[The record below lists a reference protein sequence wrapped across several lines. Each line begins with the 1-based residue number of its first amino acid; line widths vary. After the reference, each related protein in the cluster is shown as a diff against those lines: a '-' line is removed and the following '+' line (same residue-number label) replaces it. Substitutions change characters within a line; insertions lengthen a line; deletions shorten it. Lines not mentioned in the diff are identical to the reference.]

1 MVGPSSVSPAFWAR
15 ARRVRG
21 SRVGVSNSGPPPRRQ
36 ASSSSVLSCEMW
48 GSVSCSCGRGIPPPQ
63 EAEVRKRHIVVL
75 SEEERARLH
84 TMIGRGVA
92 PASALTHAR
101 ILLKA
106 NQGEAGPGW
115 TDAAIAVAV
124 EVNPATVARVRMR
137 YVAAGLDAA
146 VYRKP
151 SAREYRRRLDG
162 EQEAHL
168 VALACSAPPEGRKR
182 WTLRLLADRLVELE
196 LVESVSYET
205 VRQALKQTS
214 SSRG

>member
-1 MVGPSSVSPAFWAR
+1 M
-15 ARRVRG
+15 
-21 SRVGVSNSGPPPRRQ
+21 
-36 ASSSSVLSCEMW
+36 
-48 GSVSCSCGRGIPPPQ
+48 Q

-75 SEEERARLH
+75 SEAERARLH

-115 TDAAIAVAV
+115 PDAAIAVAV
-124 EVNPATVARVRMR
+124 EVNPATVARVRMK

-151 SAREYRRRLDG
+151 PARQYRRRLDG

-182 WTLRLLADRLVELE
+182 WTLRLLAERLVQLE
-196 LVESVSYET
+196 VVEDLLHET
-205 VRQALKQTS
+205 VRQVLQQTA